1 MIHSENNWSLKT
13 DPELSQ
19 TLELAPKNINYL

>member
-1 MIHSENNWSLKT
+1 MTHNENNQSLKT

-19 TLELAPKNINYL
+19 MLELAPKDIKYL